1 MAMQL
6 PLGIGLRD
14 EASFENFV
22 VTGNEQLVDSLC
34 DNGALAR
41 IFYIWGGSSS
51 GKSHLLHAWCKR
63 LSDAGLK
70 VAFLPLSQHQALSP
84 VICEG
89 LDRLDALCIDDIN
102 NITGIASWE
111 EAIFHL
117 YNRMRDAGKLILIAG
132 NATPVGLGLNLADLV
147 SRLNGALVMQVVKLN
162 DEEKIKAL
170 QLRASVRGL
179 ALSDEVAQYI
189 IRHYP
194 RDLTVLLGLLDKL
207 DKASLAAQRRLTI
220 PFVKQV
226 IQA

>member
-1 MAMQL
+1 MVMQL

-22 VTGNEQLVDSLC
+22 ATGNEQLVDSLC
-34 DNGALAR
+34 DRGALAR

-63 LSDAGLK
+63 HSDAGLK
-70 VAFLPLSQHQALSP
+70 VAFLPLCQYEELSP
-84 VICEG
+84 AICEG
-89 LDRLDALCIDDIN
+89 LEHLDALCIDDIDK
-102 NITGIASWE
+102 ISGSVAWE

-117 YNRMRDAGKLILIAG
+117 YNRVRDAGKLILIAG

-226 IQA
+226 I